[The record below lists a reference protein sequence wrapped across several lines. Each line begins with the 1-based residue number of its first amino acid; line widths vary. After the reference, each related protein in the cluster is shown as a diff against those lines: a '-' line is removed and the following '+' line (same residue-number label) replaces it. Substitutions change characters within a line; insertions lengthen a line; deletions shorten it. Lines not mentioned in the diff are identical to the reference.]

1 MHIVSLGSNC
11 YPATYIR
18 AVLNSINKTKETQL
32 FDMVGTS
39 MWSINQLI
47 ENRFEGIMDHHLFK
61 DIVHME
67 GGGTIVTNTRYNLRF
82 KHDLDFAIQA
92 RRSLSFQAKV
102 NRRIPRL
109 EGIFRDAKQLL
120 LIRYQEIQVRRI
132 QHGPVTDEY
141 EELCRFTTILRSH
154 YHQRNYVIV
163 YITTGSDGWDEEHRI
178 LSVHTNALDSPYEG
192 CADRISGLISPHL
205 PFLRSKLDLGTTT
218 VDVKA

>member
-1 MHIVSLGSNC
+1 MHIISLGSNC

-18 AVLNSINKTKETQL
+18 ALLNSINEAKETQL
-32 FDMVGTS
+32 FDTIGTS

-47 ENRFEGIMDHHLFK
+47 ENRFEAILDRHLFK
-61 DIVHME
+61 DLVHRE
-67 GGGTIVTNTRYNLRF
+67 GDRAIVTNTRYNLRF
-82 KHDLDFAIQA
+82 KHDLESAIQS
-92 RRSLSFQAKV
+92 RSLSFQAKV

-132 QHGPVTDEY
+132 QHGPITDEY

-178 LSVHTNALDSPYEG
+178 LSVHTDALDSPYEG
-192 CADRISGLISPHL
+192 CADRLSGLISPHL
-205 PFLRSKLDLGTTT
+205 PFLRSKLDLGITPS
-218 VDVKA
+218 DVKA